1 MGVVNSR
8 PVAHDQT
15 TTEQFY
21 KFKLKLSSSTN
32 SNYKYKVNRSFWWR
46 GLDRSRSRV
55 KMWTFVF
62 GLLASVSVVISAP
75 VEVPTDVLEGLPNI
89 VPFQPNQIKGEV
101 IPVYLGERRCD
112 NLYHGE
118 IPPCLLRP
126 WLPPYSYSTTE
137 SYNAEWRKK

>member
-1 MGVVNSR
+1 MGSFVVNSR

-15 TTEQFY
+15 ITEQFY
-21 KFKLKLSSSTN
+21 KFKLQLSSSTN

-46 GLDRSRSRV
+46 GRSISYNKKNRVDLDRSRSSL

-112 NLYHGE
+112 NL
-118 IPPCLLRP
+118 
-126 WLPPYSYSTTE
+126 
-137 SYNAEWRKK
+137 